1 MISSLRGPVIDI
13 GLNSDVV
20 ECGGV
25 GYLFS
30 ATPQTLA
37 ELSRGEEATVLTLL
51 IVREDSMSLYG
62 FKDAA
67 SRDLF
72 STLLGVSGVGPRLAL
87 AVQSVFN
94 TADFAQAVTRG
105 DAKAL
110 QRVPGVGKRGAE
122 RMIVELKEKVSA
134 FVDAAAEGSDGS
146 ADLATANAAPLP
158 YGSAVTEQVVEALM
172 GLGFNEKQATA
183 AVESTLATH
192 PDADNSTLLRAALA
206 TLSS

>member
-13 GLNSDVV
+13 GLNSAVV

-72 STLLGVSGVGPRLAL
+72 STLLGVSGVQHR
-87 AVQSVFN
+87 
-94 TADFAQAVTRG
+94 R
-105 DAKAL
+105 
-110 QRVPGVGKRGAE
+110 
-122 RMIVELKEKVSA
+122 
-134 FVDAAAEGSDGS
+134 
-146 ADLATANAAPLP
+146 
-158 YGSAVTEQVVEALM
+158 
-172 GLGFNEKQATA
+172 
-183 AVESTLATH
+183 
-192 PDADNSTLLRAALA
+192 LRAGCDSWRCQSPPTRSRRRQAWC
-206 TLSS
+206 

>member
-13 GLNSDVV
+13 GLNSAVV

-67 SRDLF
+67 GICLVPCSGY
-72 STLLGVSGVGPRLAL
+72 LGLGRAL
-87 AVQSVFN
+87 
-94 TADFAQAVTRG
+94 
-105 DAKAL
+105 
-110 QRVPGVGKRGAE
+110 
-122 RMIVELKEKVSA
+122 
-134 FVDAAAEGSDGS
+134 
-146 ADLATANAAPLP
+146 PLP
-158 YGSAVTEQVVEALM
+158 CSPFLTPPTSHRL
-172 GLGFNEKQATA
+172 
-183 AVESTLATH
+183 
-192 PDADNSTLLRAALA
+192 
-206 TLSS
+206 

>member
-13 GLNSDVV
+13 GLNSAVV

-122 RMIVELKEKVSA
+122 
-134 FVDAAAEGSDGS
+134 
-146 ADLATANAAPLP
+146 P
-158 YGSAVTEQVVEALM
+158 
-172 GLGFNEKQATA
+172 
-183 AVESTLATH
+183 
-192 PDADNSTLLRAALA
+192 
-206 TLSS
+206 

>member
-1 MISSLRGPVIDI
+1 M
-13 GLNSDVV
+13 
-20 ECGGV
+20 
-25 GYLFS
+25 
-30 ATPQTLA
+30 
-37 ELSRGEEATVLTLL
+37 
-51 IVREDSMSLYG
+51 
-62 FKDAA
+62 
-67 SRDLF
+67 
-72 STLLGVSGVGPRLAL
+72 
-87 AVQSVFN
+87 FN

-192 PDADNSTLLRAALA
+192 AEVDNSTLLRAALA

>member
-13 GLNSDVV
+13 GLNSAVV

-122 RMIVELKEKVSA
+122 RMIVELKERVS
-134 FVDAAAEGSDGS
+134 
-146 ADLATANAAPLP
+146 ATANAAPLP

>member
-13 GLNSDVV
+13 GLNSAVV

-72 STLLGVSGVGPRLAL
+72 STLLGVSGVGPRL
-87 AVQSVFN
+87 
-94 TADFAQAVTRG
+94 ADFAQAVTRG

-192 PDADNSTLLRAALA
+192 ADADNSTLLRAALA

>member
-13 GLNSDVV
+13 GLNSAVV

-94 TADFAQAVTRG
+94 TVDFAQAVTRG

>member
-13 GLNSDVV
+13 GLNSAVV

-72 STLLGVSGVGPRLAL
+72 STLLGVLGGGRAL
-87 AVQSVFN
+87 
-94 TADFAQAVTRG
+94 
-105 DAKAL
+105 
-110 QRVPGVGKRGAE
+110 
-122 RMIVELKEKVSA
+122 
-134 FVDAAAEGSDGS
+134 
-146 ADLATANAAPLP
+146 PLP
-158 YGSAVTEQVVEALM
+158 CSPCVTPP
-172 GLGFNEKQATA
+172 TA
-183 AVESTLATH
+183 HRL
-192 PDADNSTLLRAALA
+192 
-206 TLSS
+206 